1 MTPPSSHPGSTTWL
15 SDLAAASPDAV
26 LVVAADGTILE
37 ANEDA
42 GALFGYA
49 CDELRG
55 RDVNELVPL
64 AERAAHADA
73 MRGYH
78 GAPHR
83 RRMGS
88 GLELAARRRD
98 GSELPVDVAL
108 APFDT
113 EAGRVVVASVRDMS
127 TVRAA
132 ERALRQAQQR
142 MHTVMELARVGT
154 WELDVASGTRSY
166 SPELLAML
174 GLPESHRT
182 SEAFFEAVHP
192 EDRPAVAAASRRAL
206 EEAAPYQLRM
216 RVRHAEGT
224 WRWFETRAFPDF
236 SGPTPHLRGLVMDV
250 TERVASEMDA
260 ERRER
265 ELRVLLDTLP
275 SAVALVDTRGRIAY
289 ANRRFDGG
297 PVEEILGTPF
307 VERVAPELRPTL
319 AGLLEQARATDA
331 RLDSEH
337 WAPLEGPEPRCIALR
352 LRRLADDSGRVLA
365 VAKDVTAERR
375 AAQQLD
381 ELRQAMENAVE
392 GIARVDAAGRYVA
405 VNAAYA
411 RMHARAPE
419 ELVGREALSLFVPE
433 DADAAA
439 EARAQMLATG
449 RSEVELTAARP
460 DGSPL
465 PVVATLVRACAP
477 TAGWFCFLRDVSEQR
492 RAREQLVVSDRLA
505 SLGLLAAGV
514 AHEIN
519 NPLAAIL
526 GNLDLLELRLPAAA
540 PGVPGLAEPLRQAR
554 AAAARVRQV
563 VRDLHVF
570 ARDEERVLGPVDI
583 RQVLDTT
590 VRLAECETRHRARV
604 RCDYAGGSLVHGD
617 EARLGQVFL
626 NLIVNAAQAIEPGDP
641 EGNEIGV
648 ATRALAPDR
657 LAVEVS
663 DTGRGIA
670 RADRAR
676 LFSPFFT
683 TKPPGEG
690 LGLGLAISHRIVSSL
705 GGCIEVESEPGRGT
719 TFRVLLQAASPPGEA
734 VPAAP

>member
-1 MTPPSSHPGSTTWL
+1 MTPSCPLPRSTTWL
-15 SDLAAASPDAV
+15 RDLAAASPDAL
-26 LVVAADGTILE
+26 LVVGADGTILE
-37 ANEDA
+37 ANEHA
-42 GALFGYA
+42 GALFGWA

-64 AERAAHADA
+64 AARAAHADA
-73 MRGYH
+73 MRVYH

-98 GSELPVDVAL
+98 GSELSVDIAL
-108 APFDT
+108 APLDT
-113 EAGRVVVASVRDMS
+113 ESGRVVVASVRDM
-127 TVRAA
+127 TAVRAS
-132 ERALRQAQQR
+132 ERALRQAEQR
-142 MHTVMELARVGT
+142 IRTVMELAHVGT
-154 WELDVASGTRSY
+154 WEHDVAKGTRSY

-174 GLPESHRT
+174 GLPESHAT
-182 SEAFFEAVHP
+182 SEAFFAAVHP

-206 EEAAPYQLRM
+206 EEAAPYDLRM
-216 RVRHAEGT
+216 RVRHADGT
-224 WRWFETRAFPDF
+224 WRWFETRAFPDL

-250 TERVASEMDA
+250 TERVASELEA

-275 SAVALVDTRGRIAY
+275 SAVALVDARGHIAY

-319 AGLLEQARATDA
+319 ARQLEQARATDA
-331 RLDSEH
+331 KLDSEH
-337 WAPLEGPEPRCIALR
+337 WTSLGGPELRCIALR
-352 LRRLADDSGRVLA
+352 LRRLTDDSGRVLA

-375 AAQQLD
+375 AAAQLD

-392 GIARVDAAGRYVA
+392 GIARVDASGRHLS

-411 RMHARAPE
+411 RMHGRTPE
-419 ELVGREALSLFVPE
+419 ELLGREALSLFVPE
-433 DADAAA
+433 DAEVAG
-439 EARAQMLATG
+439 EARLRMLATG
-449 RSEVELTAARP
+449 RSEVELTAERP
-460 DGSPL
+460 DGSRL
-465 PVVATLVRACAP
+465 PVVAVLVRACAP
-477 TAGWFCFLRDVSEQR
+477 TAGWFCFLRDASEQHR
-492 RAREQLVVSDRLA
+492 TREQLVVSDRLA

-526 GNLDLLELRLPAAA
+526 GNLELLELRLAGAA
-540 PGVPGLAEPLRQAR
+540 PGVPGLAEPLKDAR
-554 AAAARVRQV
+554 TAAARVRQV

-570 ARDEERVLGPVDI
+570 ARAEERLLGPVDI

-604 RCDYAGGSLVHGD
+604 RCDYAGGSLVQGD

-626 NLIVNAAQAIEPGDP
+626 NLIVNAAQAIEAGDP
-641 EGNEIGV
+641 DGNEIRV
-648 ATRALAPDR
+648 ATRAVPPDR

-683 TKPPGEG
+683 TKPPGVG

-705 GGCIEVESEPGRGT
+705 GGQIEVESEPGRGT
-719 TFRVLLQAASPPGEA
+719 TFRVLLQAAAPPRDGA
-734 VPAAP
+734 VPP